1 MVSKPSRAVL
11 RGRSILGSKVNRGE
25 RSENGNPS
33 LYVYMFIG
41 ASLSETETDRIN
53 VLRDSAANGG
63 LLSVRQSD

>member
-1 MVSKPSRAVL
+1 MYHYQAL
-11 RGRSILGSKVNRGE
+11 TGSKVNRGE
-25 RSENGNPS
+25 RSENGNLS

-63 LLSVRQSD
+63 LLSVRQSG